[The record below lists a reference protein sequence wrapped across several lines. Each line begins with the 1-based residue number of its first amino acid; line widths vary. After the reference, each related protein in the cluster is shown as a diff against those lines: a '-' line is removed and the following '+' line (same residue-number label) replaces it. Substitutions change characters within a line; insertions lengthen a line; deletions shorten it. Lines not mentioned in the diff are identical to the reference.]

1 MRTVSLLVLLALFA
15 LPSGVNAR
23 TNYKWH
29 VETPG
34 YLVDATKPL
43 GIIGLEGPWELSAGR
58 ERAFAIM
65 ASAGNRLF
73 QRLRDEQE
81 TTQWIQ
87 CKIEDPPLDPRYD
100 GALSHLVAIT
110 DRGDSLHVTSV
121 LCSPIRDRYSLS
133 VPIVTVAYAGMAWDL
148 MRCEKPSQ
156 TAWIAFVGFP
166 RGTPGEIRDLIWK
179 KGVLSCEHEKHG
191 PPQ

>member
-1 MRTVSLLVLLALFA
+1 MLLALLA
-15 LPSGVNAR
+15 MAPAAGAK
-23 TNYKWH
+23 TTYKWH

-43 GIIGLEGPWELSAGR
+43 GIIGLPGIIGLDGAWELSAGR
-58 ERAFAIM
+58 ERAFAVM
-65 ASAGNRLF
+65 AFAGNRLF

-110 DRGDSLHVTSV
+110 DLGDSLHVTSV
-121 LCSPIRDRYSLS
+121 LCSPIDYRESPA
-133 VPIVTVAYAGMAWDL
+133 VPTVTVASAGMAWDR
-148 MRCEKPSQ
+148 MKCEKPIE

-179 KGVLSCEHEKHG
+179 KGVLPCEHEKHG